1 MKIYLYS
8 QFHCIGNLSDNSWRK
23 LYFFKNLWIRN
34 LCRILANR
42 NQKSFKFMV
51 NTGENYIRFDWAM
64 KRLLRN
70 KANHAVLEGFL
81 SSLIGSRFKIDRFL
95 ESESN
100 QDDEEDKYNRVDI
113 LAESENGELC
123 IIEVQNS
130 RELTYFHRMLYGV
143 SKAITEYIG
152 LGNPYD
158 KVRKVYSVNIVYFEL
173 GQGKDYVYHG
183 KTEFRGIHEPHDM
196 LKLSV
201 RQNEKFFG
209 AKEKDLIKRKD
220 AGDLFPE
227 YYVLRVNDFDKVA
240 ATPLD
245 EWMEFLKTGKISEQ
259 AQAQGLAEA
268 RECLRVD
275 ALSESERQAYYR
287 HMESVRHMKSL
298 FDTSRD
304 EGFEEGHEEGYEK
317 GIEEGRKECS
327 LAIAR
332 QMKAMGLSKGQ
343 IAQATGLN
351 IDDI

>member
-1 MKIYLYS
+1 MAY
-8 QFHCIGNLSDNSWRK
+8 
-23 LYFFKNLWIRN
+23 
-34 LCRILANR
+34 
-42 NQKSFKFMV
+42 
-51 NTGENYIRFDWAM
+51 TGENYIRFDWAM

-81 SSLIGSRFKIDRFL
+81 SSLIGCRFKIENFL

-100 QDDEEDKYNRVDI
+100 QEDEEDKYNRVDI
-113 LAESENGELC
+113 LAESEKGELC

-158 KVRKVYSVNIVYFEL
+158 KVRKVYSINIVYFEL

-183 KTEFRGIHEPHDM
+183 KTEFRGIHEPHDT

-209 AKEKDLIKRKD
+209 TREKDILKRKE
-220 AGDLFPE
+220 ASDLFPE

-240 ATPLD
+240 TTPLD
-245 EWMEFLKTGKISEQ
+245 EWMEFLKTGKIDDK
-259 AQAQGLAEA
+259 ANAAGLAEA

-275 ALSESERQAYYR
+275 SLSDADRQAYYR

-304 EGFEEGHEEGYEK
+304 EGY
-317 GIEEGRKECS
+317 EEGRAEGRAEGHASGLEEGMEKGMEKGREERS
-327 LAIAR
+327 LEIAR
-332 QMKAMGLSKGQ
+332 QLKAMGMSNEQ
-343 IAQATGLN
+343 ILQATGLYLE
-351 IDDI
+351 DK

>member
-1 MKIYLYS
+1 MTHS
-8 QFHCIGNLSDNSWRK
+8 
-23 LYFFKNLWIRN
+23 
-34 LCRILANR
+34 
-42 NQKSFKFMV
+42 
-51 NTGENYIRFDWAM
+51 GENYIRFDWAM

-81 SSLIGSRFKIDRFL
+81 SSLMGHRFKIDRFL
-95 ESESN
+95 ESESY
-100 QDDEEDKYNRVDI
+100 QEDEADKYNRVDI
-113 LAESENGELC
+113 LAESETGELC

-158 KVRKVYSVNIVYFEL
+158 KVRKVYSINIVYFEL

-183 KTEFRGIHEPHDM
+183 TTVFRGIHEPHDT
-196 LKLSV
+196 LKLSA

-209 AKEKDLIKRKD
+209 SKEEKPIGRKD
-220 AGDLFPE
+220 AGELFPE

-245 EWMEFLKTGKISEQ
+245 EWMEFLKTGKIDDN
-259 AQAQGLAEA
+259 AHAAGLPEA

-275 ALSESERQAYYR
+275 ALSDSDRRAYYR

-304 EGFEEGHEEGYEK
+304 EGY
-317 GIEEGRKECS
+317 EEGRAEGR
-327 LAIAR
+327 AEGR
-332 QMKAMGLSKGQ
+332 EEGREEGLVQGRKQ
-343 IAQATGLN
+343 RALEIAQQLKSMGMSEEQILQVTG
-351 IDDI
+351 IRI